1 MMLKATNLRHAEP
14 HLFAWLVGGLRISD
28 EIPKITIEQQPT
40 SLYRCA
46 KNEDFKNLFV
56 ERK

>member
-28 EIPKITIEQQPT
+28 EIPKITIQQQPT

-46 KNEDFKNLFV
+46 KNEDC
-56 ERK
+56 